1 MEEKIVAD
9 RLLAARTTQTAF
21 SSWPKIGKAHQ
32 CLESVRTVKVSS
44 AFLHTAKV
52 CRGRIKIGDHEFD
65 AEGPADVVQDQ
76 FAAFKEMI
84 ATLPTQS
91 RQPQEQERDKEQ
103 NSTSQLPHLPLEKII
118 KVEGRVVS
126 LTARCESVDEA
137 VMLILLGQ
145 KEFRN
150 NQEVTGAEIM
160 DGLKQSGYLLGRV
173 DLVLDKLSKEG
184 STIIIGVHRA
194 RRYRLTNVGHSKALS
209 IAKEVLTTVL

>member
-1 MEEKIVAD
+1 
-9 RLLAARTTQTAF
+9 
-21 SSWPKIGKAHQ
+21 
-32 CLESVRTVKVSS
+32 
-44 AFLHTAKV
+44 
-52 CRGRIKIGDHEFD
+52 
-65 AEGPADVVQDQ
+65 
-76 FAAFKEMI
+76 MI

>member
-1 MEEKIVAD
+1 MDAIYK
-9 RLLAARTTQTAF
+9 L
-21 SSWPKIGKAHQ
+21 
-32 CLESVRTVKVSS
+32 
-44 AFLHTAKV
+44 
-52 CRGRIKIGDHEFD
+52 RIKIGDHEFD

>member
-1 MEEKIVAD
+1 MDASYK
-9 RLLAARTTQTAF
+9 L
-21 SSWPKIGKAHQ
+21 
-32 CLESVRTVKVSS
+32 
-44 AFLHTAKV
+44 
-52 CRGRIKIGDHEFD
+52 RIKIGDHEFD

-84 ATLPTQS
+84 ASLPSQS
-91 RQPQEQERDKEQ
+91 RQPQEQQRDREQ
-103 NSTSQLPHLPLEKII
+103 NSTANALPHLPLEKII

-150 NQEVTGAEIM
+150 NQEVTGAEVM
-160 DGLKQSGYLLGRV
+160 DGLKQSGYMLARV
-173 DLVLDKLSKEG
+173 DTVLDKLSKEG
-184 STIIIGVHRA
+184 STITIGVHRS

-209 IAKEVLTTVL
+209 IAKEVIGTVL

>member
-1 MEEKIVAD
+1 MDAIYK
-9 RLLAARTTQTAF
+9 L
-21 SSWPKIGKAHQ
+21 
-32 CLESVRTVKVSS
+32 
-44 AFLHTAKV
+44 
-52 CRGRIKIGDHEFD
+52 RIKIGDHEFD

-84 ATLPTQS
+84 ATLPTPS
-91 RQPQEQERDKEQ
+91 RQPQEQQRDTEQ
-103 NSTSQLPHLPLEKII
+103 NNTSQLPHLPLEKII

-184 STIIIGVHRA
+184 STITIGVHRA

>member
-137 VMLILLGQ
+137 VLPAYRPPGSFLPSRKISASTMPTIKPSRMFGRSAWKSISILCSL
-145 KEFRN
+145 
-150 NQEVTGAEIM
+150 
-160 DGLKQSGYLLGRV
+160 Y
-173 DLVLDKLSKEG
+173 
-184 STIIIGVHRA
+184 
-194 RRYRLTNVGHSKALS
+194 
-209 IAKEVLTTVL
+209 